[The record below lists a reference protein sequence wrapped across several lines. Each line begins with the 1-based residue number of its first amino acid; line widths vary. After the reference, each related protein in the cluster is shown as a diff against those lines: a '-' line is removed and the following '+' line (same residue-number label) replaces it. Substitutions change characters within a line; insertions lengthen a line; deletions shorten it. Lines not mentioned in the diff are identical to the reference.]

1 MRFLK
6 CKKGL
11 WIKEWIWIVCWNTNG
26 SEHTIETCFF
36 FVLFGSSQIPNVKR
50 GFSSA
55 SCQFKFTLPTPH
67 FAADIRGEANGL
79 SRRRNHQGVIWIFPM
94 ASLSFALRFRKV
106 PRLVSSHRFI
116 GREGFL
122 PQPQGLALAE
132 GRRWGGTHKTLHF
145 WYLKNFCEV
154 AWPPTQPLQATRG
167 EFDDPWLGFGLDGY
181 FRWAL
186 FNRLAIV
193 EWVMGPPIQ
202 WPNINGLSLRFF
214 HTYFCG
220 VYDPEKT
227 CGIQKKRR
235 GN

>member
-1 MRFLK
+1 MVVNIQSTPAFFLCCLGPPK
-6 CKKGL
+6 FPMWREDFHL
-11 WIKEWIWIVCWNTNG
+11 LHAN
-26 SEHTIETCFF
+26 
-36 FVLFGSSQIPNVKR
+36 SSSPSQHLTSRRI
-50 GFSSA
+50 
-55 SCQFKFTLPTPH
+55 
-67 FAADIRGEANGL
+67 FAAKRTAWVG
-79 SRRRNHQGVIWIFPM
+79 RRNHQGVIWIFPM

-132 GRRWGGTHKTLHF
+132 GRRWGGTRKTLHF

-193 EWVMGPPIQ
+193 EWVMGPPIP

-220 VYDPEKT
+220 VYDPEKPAAY
-227 CGIQKKRR
+227 KKKA
-235 GN
+235 GVINMGSFHPYF